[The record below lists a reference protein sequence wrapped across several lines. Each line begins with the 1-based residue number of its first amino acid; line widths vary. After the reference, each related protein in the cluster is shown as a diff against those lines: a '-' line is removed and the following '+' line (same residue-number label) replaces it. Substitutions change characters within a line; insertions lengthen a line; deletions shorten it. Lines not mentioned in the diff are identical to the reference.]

1 MEEPRGGISQ
11 EMLCLLEPD
20 AEVWAVTE
28 LHSVAE
34 V

>member
-1 MEEPRGGISQ
+1 MEEPSGGISQ
-11 EMLCLLEPD
+11 AVLCLPEPG

-34 V
+34 L